1 MLEFPSNSSMHSAH
15 VAKLLE
21 AGVSGIQ
28 LPWTEAREQID
39 RLVSPVKFP
48 PVGIRAATPGYGNCD
63 YEGGID
69 GTRFVEAMNR
79 STVILAHIETL
90 TGVGNIDSILDHSHV
105 DIAFVGMYNN
115 LSINC
120 DHPGCFNHTDVRAA
134 GHRIVAAALDHGKVA
149 GMYVPDAETAGEWIE
164 AGVTFFELASE
175 VDLIAQGSLKLVYE
189 FRSTCTTMPSAV

>member
-1 MLEFPSNSSMHSAH
+1 MYHRDSPLVKNENKHSAPGSVASGGQAAGAMLEFPSNSSMHSAH

-120 DHPGCFNHTDVRAA
+120 V
-134 GHRIVAAALDHGKVA
+134 IL
-149 GMYVPDAETAGEWIE
+149 
-164 AGVTFFELASE
+164 ELNIPSYRVEQAKKAK
-175 VDLIAQGSLKLVYE
+175 DGS
-189 FRSTCTTMPSAV
+189 